1 MFINSRLGLFLL
13 VPLLCTLLISARQN
27 HSVARPGDRIWQW
40 YYSQPWPAERL
51 AAESERLDGAEDD
64 VVSRKPSTENAT
76 PRYVALPMA
85 ALVGRIPELK
95 TLQPAPDQQE
105 PPTIL
110 QNMGRSM
117 DNFARNIAV
126 DGLSVKIAESKF
138 SPPPFLSR
146 LRASKLT
153 GQQALLDTV
162 DPLLP
167 LPSRGYAQAGVLEE
181 FPDSRL
187 WSASRNY
194 N

>member
-1 MFINSRLGLFLL
+1 MGRKMTWYHANLAQRTRLLD
-13 VPLLCTLLISARQN
+13 TLICQWQRW
-27 HSVARPGDRIWQW
+27 VERI
-40 YYSQPWPAERL
+40 L
-51 AAESERLDGAEDD
+51 
-64 VVSRKPSTENAT
+64 
-76 PRYVALPMA
+76 
-85 ALVGRIPELK
+85 ELK

-105 PPTIL
+105 LPTIL